1 MSSFTARIYGYP
13 TPWARPRFQRR
24 GAFVQVFEKKEVTD
38 WKRTVQAQAILVKP
52 EKPLSGPLL
61 MRLTFHLPRPTS
73 LPKKIAHHVKKPD
86 IDNLFKAIADALNG
100 IAYVDDSQIVAL
112 FVRKIYSENPGAEIE
127 VDEIGHEAPR
137 AVTLSAQV
145 SFLEGRPDV

>member
-1 MSSFTARIYGYP
+1 MSTAFTARIFGYP

-52 EKPLSGPLL
+52 EKPLAGPLF
-61 MRLTFHLPRPTS
+61 MRLTFHLPRPKS
-73 LPKKIAHHVKKPD
+73 LQKRISHHTKKPD

-100 IAYVDDSQIVAL
+100 IAYVDDSQVTML
-112 FVRKIYSENPGAEIE
+112 FASKVYSERPGVEIFI
-127 VDEIGHEAPR
+127 DEFETAAAATQQNKVEP
-137 AVTLSAQV
+137 
-145 SFLEGRPDV
+145 